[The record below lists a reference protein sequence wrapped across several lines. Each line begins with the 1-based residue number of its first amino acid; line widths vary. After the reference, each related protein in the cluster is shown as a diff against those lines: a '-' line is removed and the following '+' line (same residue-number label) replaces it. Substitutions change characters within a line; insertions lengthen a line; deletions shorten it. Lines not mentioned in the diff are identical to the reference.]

1 MIPCQNINII
11 VYYYFNSIMANWRP
25 AVLLLLI
32 TLQCFICYRLPST
45 IIPHNYDIEIVTY
58 LDEGDNH
65 EFYFT
70 GNVKIKVSSNNCTNY

>member
-1 MIPCQNINII
+1 
-11 VYYYFNSIMANWRP
+11 MAYWSL

-32 TLQCFICYRLPST
+32 TLHCFNCYRLPTT
-45 IIPHNYDIEIVTY
+45 IIPHNYDIEIITY

-70 GNVKIKVSSNNCTNY
+70 GNVKIKVSSNSTNYLLYLL